1 MKALKPI
8 KELSFASLAILA
20 VSGSVYAVEP
30 LTDEEM
36 GKAIVID
43 PFGATAAGGQIDTT
57 LAGREDSATSADE
70 TNQALATDP
79 NLNPSENYSPIP
91 ELGLSDSQTEHRTTI
106 FGDGIK
112 IQTQGNVQTIH
123 IDALVDNTGANRGSQ
138 TYEGLRIN
146 NTTIIREYR

>member
-20 VSGSVYAVEP
+20 ISGSVYAVEP

-57 LAGREDSATSADE
+57 
-70 TNQALATDP
+70 
-79 NLNPSENYSPIP
+79 
-91 ELGLSDSQTEHRTTI
+91 
-106 FGDGIK
+106 
-112 IQTQGNVQTIH
+112 
-123 IDALVDNTGANRGSQ
+123 
-138 TYEGLRIN
+138 
-146 NTTIIREYR
+146 